1 MKEGKN
7 KQTNEKT
14 NKRINEEMNKRIN
27 EDMNKQTN
35 KRTKEHIGFFAF
47 LHKFIARKCIAS
59 SRLVE
64 LLPFKSPSTYPT
76 QFLTVLEIE
85 LFCNLIGTKVTPLD
99 SLNRF
104 SRSFYSSYNNNE
116 LCARLKYEDI
126 IYFFPEK
133 KSFFLQV

>member
-7 KQTNEKT
+7 KQTNEQT

-59 SRLVE
+59 SRLVQ

-85 LFCNLIGTKVTPLD
+85 LFLQF
-99 SLNRF
+99 NRNQ
-104 SRSFYSSYNNNE
+104 SHSTRQSQ
-116 LCARLKYEDI
+116 
-126 IYFFPEK
+126 P
-133 KSFFLQV
+133 FL

>member
-1 MKEGKN
+1 M
-7 KQTNEKT
+7 
-14 NKRINEEMNKRIN
+14 
-27 EDMNKQTN
+27 
-35 KRTKEHIGFFAF
+35 H
-47 LHKFIARKCIAS
+47 CIAS
-59 SRLVE
+59 SRLFE

-104 SRSFYSSYNNNE
+104 SRSFYSCYNNNE

-133 KSFFLQV
+133 KKFFPPSLTFLFLRPARTKTIFSTQIGGKTIIPNFVRIRLKKKMTQK